1 MLRFIFQ
8 TIKILQ
14 IKNTLFKKGIKMIK
28 EKTEPLIK
36 VLKQRI
42 KYLEV
47 NDPHN
52 ETLEVL
58 RHHVSEQ
65 DWKILPT

>member
-14 IKNTLFKKGIKMIK
+14 IKNTLFKKGIKMIE
-28 EKTEPLIK
+28 EKPKSLIK

-42 KYLEV
+42 KYLEAT
-47 NDPHN
+47 DPHN
-52 ETLEVL
+52 ETLDVL
-58 RHHVSEQ
+58 KHHISEQ